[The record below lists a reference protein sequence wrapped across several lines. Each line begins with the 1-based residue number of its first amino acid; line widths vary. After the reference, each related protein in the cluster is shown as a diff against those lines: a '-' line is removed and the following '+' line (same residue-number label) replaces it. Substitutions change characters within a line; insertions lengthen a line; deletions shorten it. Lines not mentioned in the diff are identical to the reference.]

1 MKKISQWICGLGC
14 IVSSSVWADLP
25 ILSPGQQN
33 MSQMQSNTSNIAQY
47 LLNLG
52 QYLGY
57 DLTKQA
63 SITSNQNNNQPL
75 LAYNTVAYLTQNAYQ
90 TMLGA
95 MTVNTIGVDMSNFVP
110 SSNSNNKIN
119 LFSNYVFG
127 PQLSNQAPFSSSTGS
142 TSGVVSVIQNVDQPT
157 YQSDPVSQALLDMM
171 STPDQSFCDDKAF
184 VKPPQVCQQ
193 EVLNTVQG
201 AVPSTGEFFTYAY
214 NQQIVPQLNSNAL
227 IGPLMYDTT
236 VTNAPN
242 AGATGLIGGLAAGH
256 PQNTGLP
263 AFSQAQLAANFV
275 RYATGIAA
283 PFSMPTKKTYDYVY
297 GSNPNALQQYFSSM
311 RGYVAQS
318 SVPVSN
324 LYYMLSKRMP
334 QTVKDSKKQNKQ
346 TSEAL
351 SEYRMASWRIT
362 PGAFSDT
369 GENWLDQINQAST
382 ATTQKEIAVL
392 LAEINYQLYL
402 SRQLEERILLTNTM
416 LLVQSNKFAQ
426 PNASLQESSGGE
438 GTSGGQG
445 SSQGGL

>member
-14 IVSSSVWADLP
+14 VVSSSVWADLP

-75 LAYNTVAYLTQNAYQ
+75 LAYNTVAHLTLAAYE

-110 SSNSNNKIN
+110 SSNSNNMIN
-119 LFSNYVFG
+119 EFSNYVFG
-127 PQLSNQAPFSSSTGS
+127 PQHSNQASFSSSTGS
-142 TSGVVSVIQNVDQPT
+142 TSGMVSVIQNVDQPT
-157 YQSDPVSQALLDMM
+157 YQADPVSQALLDMM
-171 STPDQSFCDDKAF
+171 SIPDQSFCSAGY
-184 VKPPQVCQQ
+184 VKPPHICQQ
-193 EVLNTVQG
+193 DVLSTVQG
-201 AVPSTGEFFTYAY
+201 AVPSTTEFFTYAY

-242 AGATGLIGGLAAGH
+242 SGAAGLVGDLTAGR

-263 AFSQAQLAANFV
+263 AVSQAQLAANFV

-283 PFSMPTKKTYDYVY
+283 PFPMPTQKAYDYAY
-297 GSNPNALQQYFSSM
+297 SHHQDALQQYFSSM

-334 QTVKDSKKQNKQ
+334 QTLKDSNNKNKQ

-369 GENWLDQINQAST
+369 GENWLEQINQASS

-426 PNASLQESSGGE
+426 PNASLPESSGGE

-445 SSQGGL
+445 GSQGGL